1 MDAIS
6 DDYYNEMNLKFLINE
21 YERAKIEKQ
30 NYMIFINKR
39 KHQSDFLVKLQSL
52 NKHVKR
58 LKHKEKEIMI

>member
-30 NYMIFINKR
+30 NYMLYINKM
-39 KHQSDFLVKLQSL
+39 KHQRDFLYKS
-52 NKHVKR
+52 
-58 LKHKEKEIMI
+58 